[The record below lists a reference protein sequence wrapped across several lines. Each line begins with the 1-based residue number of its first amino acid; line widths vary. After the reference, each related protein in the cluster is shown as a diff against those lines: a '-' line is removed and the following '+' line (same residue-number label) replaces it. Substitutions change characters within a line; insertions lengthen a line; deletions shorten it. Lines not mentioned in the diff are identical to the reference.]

1 MSNAAKP
8 GLWRRLSLYA
18 GALALVIIGV
28 MTFAVLNADDPLPAD
43 GDRGG
48 GQQAEAAPAEAAPG
62 EAGPAARPAPRFPAA
77 LADAKPR
84 TLLEAMAKS
93 LPRAGQML
101 AKEETGRVLAFDAS
115 GRRLNLSLAAY
126 HLALIKRNLAALSK
140 GGQLTYALIHDV
152 AADGRLHSW
161 IIFPDGR
168 IVAGQSARP
177 FTGLASLPEGL
188 DVTRFALS
196 RAPQLKSQP
205 ERPRLDA
212 EADASDDVRGNSLLV
227 AKRRATLQETSAML
241 LPGDVGQVLAAG
253 RGRLLILPVRDTGT
267 APYAALPVGG
277 PGDAAARRWSFVVM
291 QDIPTLA
298 SDDFGFDLAAVDL
311 RQSVVVGDPD
321 DMRDVRY
328 RFKPLP
334 GARKE
339 ALAIAG
345 DLGLD
350 GSAVLIGADATRPR
364 VVDAI
369 DRSNG
374 KGMIYM
380 ATHAVAD
387 ERNPL
392 TRGFVVL
399 SQTNL
404 FAGELRVTRFRG
416 WNRNHPLVVMSACQ
430 TALGRVFEGG
440 TFGVARTWTN
450 AGAGQVVAS
459 LWNVSD
465 AATLKLMEHFAL
477 KLKAGQSAELALQS
491 AQLAMLKDHPDDP
504 RLWAGF
510 TIIGKPT
517 L

>member
-8 GLWRRLSLYA
+8 GLWRALSLYA
-18 GALALVIIGV
+18 GALVLVMAGV
-28 MTFAVLNADDPLPAD
+28 VTFALLNADDPVPAD

-48 GQQAEAAPAEAAPG
+48 GQPAEALPA
-62 EAGPAARPAPRFPAA
+62 EAEQAAGPLAPAPAFPAA
-77 LADAKPR
+77 LANPEPQA
-84 TLLEAMAKS
+84 LLAAMAQS
-93 LPRAGQML
+93 LPRVRQLL
-101 AKEETGRVLAFDAS
+101 AKEATGDLVAS
-115 GRRLNLSLAAY
+115 DGGGPLDMAQAQ
-126 HLALIKRNLAALSK
+126 ALLRQIKRNLALLSND
-140 GGQLTYALIHDV
+140 GLPTYALIHGL
-152 AADGRLHSW
+152 APDGRLESW
-161 IIFPDGR
+161 IIRPDGA
-168 IVAGQSARP
+168 IVAGRSAKI
-177 FTGLASLPEGL
+177 FKGMGDLPEGL

-196 RAPQLKSQP
+196 RGPQLKSQP

-212 EADASDDVRGNSLLV
+212 EAADLADTRGNSLLV

-241 LPGDVGQVLAAG
+241 VPGDVGQLLAAG
-253 RGRLLILPVRDTGT
+253 RGRLLILPVKDTGT

-298 SDDFGFDLAAVDL
+298 SANFGFDLAAIDL
-311 RQSVVVGDPD
+311 RKSVVVGDPD
-321 DMRDVRY
+321 DMRDVLY

-339 ALAIAG
+339 ALTIARDL
-345 DLGLD
+345 DLG
-350 GSAVLIGADATRPR
+350 AAATLIGGAATRSR

-369 DRSNG
+369 NRSNG
-374 KGMIYM
+374 EGMIYM

-387 ERNPL
+387 ARTPL

-399 SQTNL
+399 SKTNL
-404 FAGELRVTRFRG
+404 FAGELRLTRFRG
-416 WNRNHPLVVMSACQ
+416 WDRNHPLVVMSACQ
-430 TALGRVFEGG
+430 TALGRVFDGG
-440 TFGVARTWTN
+440 IYGVARTWTS

-465 AATLKLMEHFAL
+465 AATLKQMDRFAL
-477 KLKAGQSAELALQS
+477 ELKAGKSAELALQT
-491 AQLAMLKDHPDDP
+491 AQLAMLKDYPNDP
-504 RLWAGF
+504 RLWASF